1 MTTDTASLL
10 QKSVATF
17 FTCLLLAACDS
28 NQMGDLQNFVDEV
41 KSRKAGRIAP
51 LPEIKPIET
60 FIYTASDKRNPFAFS
75 VGEEPEMEMDLSD
88 NGIRPDTL
96 RRKEELEDFPLDS
109 LRMVGTLEQHGNAWG
124 LIRSQEG
131 TIYRVQ
137 PDNYMGQNHGR
148 ITRILEDRIELIEI
162 VPDGQTGYMERSASL
177 SLNNDEDE

>member
-1 MTTDTASLL
+1 MKTDTASLL
-10 QKSVATF
+10 LKSVAAIF
-17 FTCLLLAACDS
+17 ACAALTACS
-28 NQMGDLQNFVDEV
+28 NNQMEDLHKFVEEV
-41 KSRKAGRIAP
+41 KSRQAGRITP

-75 VGEEPEMEMDLSD
+75 VGEEPEMEMDLPD

-109 LRMVGTLEQHGNAWG
+109 LRMVGTLEQHGNTWG
-124 LIRSQEG
+124 LVRSQEG

-148 ITRILEDRIELIEI
+148 ITRISEDQIELIEI
-162 VPDGQTGYMERSASL
+162 VPDGQSGYMERPASL
-177 SLNNDEDE
+177 SLSEDE

>member
-1 MTTDTASLL
+1 MKADTVSPLL
-10 QKSVATF
+10 KGMAAVFVCVALT
-17 FTCLLLAACDS
+17 ACSD
-28 NQMGDLQNFVDEV
+28 NQMADLHEFVNEV
-41 KSRKAGRIAP
+41 KSRPAGRITP

-75 VGEEPEMEMDLSD
+75 VGEEPEMAIDLPD

-109 LRMVGTLEQHGNAWG
+109 LRMVGTLEQAGNTWG
-124 LIRSQEG
+124 LVRSQEG

-148 ITRILEDRIELIEI
+148 ITRISEDQIELIEI
-162 VPDGQTGYMERSASL
+162 VPDGQSGYMERPAALSL
-177 SLNNDEDE
+177 SDDE

>member
-1 MTTDTASLL
+1 MATGTASLL
-10 QKSVATF
+10 QKSTATLF
-17 FTCLLLAACDS
+17 ACLLLTACGG
-28 NQMGDLQNFVDEV
+28 NQMADLQDFVNEV

-75 VGEEPEMEMDLSD
+75 VGEEPEMAMDLPD

-109 LRMVGTLEQHGNAWG
+109 LRMVGTLEQYGKTWG

-148 ITRILEDRIELIEI
+148 ITRILEDQIELIEI
-162 VPDGQTGYMERSASL
+162 VPDGQAGYIERPASL
-177 SLNNDEDE
+177 SLNEDE